1 MSNLT
6 YRKNIND
13 KYNVHDITKCKK
25 LIEDIYKS
33 DTINNINKLAEG
45 SFGYVYLKYENTCGS
60 LVIKKFKKIQR
71 DSSIIKTECKILNMV
86 KKAVDD
92 FICPNFIY
100 AYYAIYNKIEPL
112 VIMEYIDITLGQ
124 FAKNEYSLHI
134 FDVIIFQILMGV
146 LCMEK
151 SLKINHNDLGKD
163 NIFIKFINKDT
174 VLKYNI
180 NGIEY
185 YVKTYGYLVVIGDF
199 GISTLKKSQIKNNTL
214 EYRFA
219 TSLNMSFL
227 KCKLRTNKIDTVDKL
242 MYYIIDKKIVPTIQ
256 KKYEEYIEKANK
268 RYDDIHLRY
277 KEKTSEYVDSMIFNR
292 MIKYLFFDNNYIDVK
307 DVLSDLEYSNYL
319 YIDNISNILKK
330 TTDVMDIM
338 YLFDK
343 YKVKLDFD
351 AEFNLSFQV

>member
-33 DTINNINKLAEG
+33 DTDNNINKLGEG
-45 SFGYVYLKYENTCGS
+45 MSGYVYLKYENTCGS
-60 LVIKKFKKIQR
+60 IVIKKFKKLKTDFLKIE
-71 DSSIIKTECKILNMV
+71 TECKILNLV
-86 KKAVDD
+86 KKVIDN
-92 FICPNFIY
+92 FICPNLIY

-112 VIMEYIDITLGQ
+112 VIMEYIDITFSQ
-124 FAKNEYSLHI
+124 FAKNDYLMHI

-146 LCMEK
+146 LCIEK
-151 SLKINHNDLGKD
+151 SLKINHYDLSKN
-163 NIFIKFINKDT
+163 NIFIKFINKNT

-180 NGIEY
+180 NGTEY
-185 YVKTYGYLVVIGDF
+185 YVKTYGYLVLLGDF
-199 GISTLKKSQIKNNTL
+199 GSANFIKTKRNRVIDRFTL
-214 EYRFA
+214 FDV
-219 TSLNMSFL
+219 SFI
-227 KCKLRTNKIDTVDKL
+227 KCKLRNKKIDTVDKL
-242 MYYIIDKKIVPTIQ
+242 MNYVIDKKIVSTIQ
-256 KKYEEYIEKANK
+256 KKYEELFEKTNK

-277 KEKTSEYVDSMIFNR
+277 KENTSKHIDAIVFNK

-307 DVLSDLEYSNYL
+307 DVLNESEYSNYL
-319 YIDNISNILKK
+319 YINNMSNILKT

-343 YKVKLDFD
+343 FKVKLDYD
-351 AEFNLSFQV
+351 AEFNLTF